1 MHLRQ
6 NIGLALVITGAILLI
21 VSYILGWTTSN
32 LVLLGGLFIIII
44 GVWLDVKMQKSGEKY

>member
-6 NIGLALVITGAILLI
+6 DIGLALVLTGAILLI

-44 GVWLDVKMQKSGEKY
+44 GVWLHVKMQKIGEKY

>member
-6 NIGLALVITGAILLI
+6 NIGLALVLTGAILLI

-44 GVWLDVKMQKSGEKY
+44 GVWLHVKMQKSGEKY